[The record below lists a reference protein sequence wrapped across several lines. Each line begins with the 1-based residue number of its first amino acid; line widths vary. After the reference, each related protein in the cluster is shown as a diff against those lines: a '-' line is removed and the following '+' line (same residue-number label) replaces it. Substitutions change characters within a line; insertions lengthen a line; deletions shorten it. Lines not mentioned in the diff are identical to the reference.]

1 MSADCW
7 KEFPQTIGLGVRECK
22 KKWEKPEGQIC
33 LRGDQ
38 GGKRV
43 PAFYLFPFWLA
54 SKKTTTKET
63 TKKHTIGSKRFV
75 QKSKSVVSVNMREIY
90 SCHMQVRVGL

>member
-7 KEFPQTIGLGVRECK
+7 KEFPQTTGLGVRECK

-54 SKKTTTKET
+54 SKKTT
-63 TKKHTIGSKRFV
+63 KKPHTIGSRKIRAKV
-75 QKSKSVVSVNMREIY
+75 
-90 SCHMQVRVGL
+90 